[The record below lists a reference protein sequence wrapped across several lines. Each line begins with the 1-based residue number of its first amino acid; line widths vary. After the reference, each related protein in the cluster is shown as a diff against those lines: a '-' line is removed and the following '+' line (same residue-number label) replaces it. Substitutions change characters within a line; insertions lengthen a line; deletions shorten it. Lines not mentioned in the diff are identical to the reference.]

1 MLSHAVSVLTGGS
14 AGYKWVVQVP
24 AAGKVEDGLAS
35 CGLSGLVT
43 AKWYPCCILYVFM
56 CV

>member
-1 MLSHAVSVLTGGS
+1 MLSHAVSVLPGGS
-14 AGYKWVVQVP
+14 AGYKWVVQVSV
-24 AAGKVEDGLAS
+24 AGKVGDGLAS

-43 AKWYPCCILYVFM
+43 ATWYPCCILYVFI